1 MNDSNNDDFSIEK
14 PFESQEPKIQWK
26 TPPPG
31 RKKPWKLYTGLG
43 SFFFLILFAALFA
56 WFAYTSCRIEVPA
69 KHIAVLIKKTGLDI
83 ENHQEL
89 APDADHKGIQKQV
102 LSEGR
107 YFYNPYHWDWEVV
120 PMIEVPDNKLGVR
133 IRLQGDDLG
142 YAQIIARNENEK
154 GIVPEV
160 LRPGRYPINPY
171 LEKIELHDPV
181 IVPAGYKGVKTLL
194 SAPMPRN
201 PNVPVSIEPDTRGV
215 QATTYN
221 PGTVYVNPYVTHVS
235 LVDCRSQRFNLAD
248 LEDMGFPS
256 KDGFW
261 VSLDGIIEFRVK
273 PEHAA
278 EVFVIYNDASND
290 DKNGERIDEEIR
302 NKIIMPN
309 ARSFCRLLG
318 SNNSGRDFIG
328 GETRIKFQNEFQ
340 KAMRQA
346 CDPLGIE
353 IIQALI
359 TEINPPQRIAEPVRK
374 REVARQQLNQFKQQ
388 ILQQQSEMKLAVE
401 KELVNRSKLLVQA
414 DQEVVTM
421 TVQAKREQEV
431 AVTKANETL
440 GVAQFKL
447 EAAKDEAAAIV
458 ARGKADAD
466 VIVFQNEAEAAGW
479 RESVAAFGGDGNAF
493 ARYILYRAMA
503 PGYDNIMVNTA
514 DSPMMDVFK
523 SLQDQSVSKPAQ

>member
-1 MNDSNNDDFSIEK
+1 MKDINDDFPGGNDK
-14 PFESQEPKIQWK
+14 PKINWK
-26 TPPPG
+26 MPPSG
-31 RKKPWKLYTGLG
+31 RKKPW
-43 SFFFLILFAALFA
+43 ILFASMGTVAFVGLMLLITG
-56 WFAYTSCRIEVPA
+56 WVVYTSFRIEVPA

-83 ENHQEL
+83 TNDQEL
-89 APDADHKGIQKQV
+89 APDADHKGIQGNV

-107 YFYNPYHWDWEVV
+107 YFYNPYHWDWDVV
-120 PMIEVPDNKLGVR
+120 PMLEVPTNKLGVR

-142 YAQIIARNENEK
+142 YAQIIAWKDQEK

-171 LEKIELHDPV
+171 VEKVELHDPV
-181 IVPAGYKGVKTLL
+181 IVPAGYKGVETLL
-194 SAPMPRN
+194 SAPLPRN
-201 PNVPVSIEPDTRGV
+201 PNLPVTDEPGTRGV
-215 QATTYN
+215 QPKTLD
-221 PGTVYVNPYVTHVS
+221 PGTYYLNPYVTHVS
-235 LVDCRSQRFNLAD
+235 LVDCRSQRFNLSE

-273 PEHAA
+273 PDHAA
-278 EVFVIYNDASND
+278 EVFVIYNDAIND
-290 DKNGERIDEEIR
+290 DARGERIDDEIR

-328 GETRIKFQNEFQ
+328 GETRIKFQQDFQ
-340 KAMRQA
+340 QAMRHA
-346 CDPLGIE
+346 CDPLGVE

-359 TEINPPQRIAEPVRK
+359 TEINPPQRIASPVRD
-374 REVARQQLNQFKQQ
+374 REVARQQLNQYKQQ

-401 KELVNRSKLLVQA
+401 KELVMRSSLLVKA

-421 TVQAKREQEV
+421 TVQAKRQQEV
-431 AVTKANETL
+431 AVTKANENM
-440 GVAQFKL
+440 GVAKYKL
-447 EAAKDEAAAIV
+447 DATKDEAAAIV
-458 ARGKADAD
+458 ARGKAEAD

-493 ARYILYRAMA
+493 ARYILYRTLA

-523 SLQDQSVSKPAQ
+523 SFQNSAATKPQQ

>member
-1 MNDSNNDDFSIEK
+1 MNNYNFDDDR
-14 PFESQEPKIQWK
+14 PKTK
-26 TPPPG
+26 HVNF
-31 RKKPWKLYTGLG
+31 RKNPQQPWYVSAGLG
-43 SFFFLILFAALFA
+43 SILFLVIATAVGGWL
-56 WFAYTSCRIEVPA
+56 AYTSFRIEVPA
-69 KHIAVLIKKTGLDI
+69 KHIAILIAKTGINITNDM
-83 ENHQEL
+83 EL
-89 APDADHKGIQKQV
+89 APSLDHKGVQEEV

-107 YFYNPYHWDWEVV
+107 YFYNPYNWDWKII
-120 PMIEVPDNKLGVR
+120 PMVEIPTNKLGVR
-133 IRLQGDDLG
+133 IRLKGDDLG
-142 YAQIIARNENEK
+142 YAQIIAWDPAEK

-160 LRPGRYPINPY
+160 LRPGRYPLNLF
-171 LEKIELHDPV
+171 LEEVELHDPV
-181 IVPAGYKGVKTLL
+181 IVPAGYKGVVTLL
-194 SAPMPRN
+194 SAPLPDN
-201 PNVPVSIEPDTRGV
+201 PNLPVTAEIGKRGV
-215 QATTYN
+215 QAKTLD
-221 PGTVYVNPYVTHVS
+221 PGTYYLNPYVTHVS
-235 LVDCRSQRFNLAD
+235 LVDCRSQRFNLAL

-278 EVFVIYNDASND
+278 EVFVIYNDSKND
-290 DKNGERIDEEIR
+290 DKTGEKIAEEIR

-318 SNNSGRDFIG
+318 SNSSGRDFIG
-328 GETRIKFQNEFQ
+328 GETRSQFQQDFQ
-340 KAMRQA
+340 DAMRKA

-359 TEINPPQRIAEPVRK
+359 TDIKPPQRIATPVRN
-374 REVARQQLNQFKQQ
+374 REVYRQKLNQFKQQ

-401 KELVNRSKLLVQA
+401 KELVLRSSLLVQA

-421 TVQAKREQEV
+421 TVQSQREQQV

-440 GVAQFKL
+440 GVAKYKL

-458 ARGKADAD
+458 ARGTADAD
-466 VIVFQNEAEAAGW
+466 VIVFQNEAQAAGW
-479 RESVAAFGGDGNAF
+479 KASVAAFGGDGNAY
-493 ARYILYRAMA
+493 ARYILYRALA

-523 SLQDQSVSKPAQ
+523 SLQEKTVAKP

>member
-1 MNDSNNDDFSIEK
+1 MNSNNDDFSIET
-14 PFESQEPKIQWK
+14 PFDTDKPKINWK
-26 TPPPG
+26 KPPG
-31 RKKPWKLYTGLG
+31 GKKKPWMLFAGMGTL
-43 SFFFLILFAALFA
+43 FFLILFTALFG

-69 KHIAVLIKKTGLDI
+69 KHIAILIKKTGLDI
-83 ENHQEL
+83 ENDQEL
-89 APDADHKGIQKQV
+89 APDADHKGIQKDV

-120 PMIEVPDNKLGVR
+120 PMIEVPTNKLGVR

-142 YAQIIARNENEK
+142 YAQIIANQPNEK
-154 GIVPEV
+154 GIVPDV

-171 LEKIELHDPV
+171 LEEIKQHDPV
-181 IVPAGYKGVKTLL
+181 IIPAGYKGVVTLL
-194 SAPMPRN
+194 SAPLPKN
-201 PNVPVSIEPDTRGV
+201 PNVPVSQEAGTRGV
-215 QATTYN
+215 QAKTLD
-221 PGTVYVNPYVTHVS
+221 PGTYYINPYVKHVS
-235 LVDCRSQRFNLAD
+235 LVDCRSQRFDLAK

-261 VSLDGIIEFRVK
+261 VSLDGSIEFRVK
-273 PEHAA
+273 PENAA
-278 EVFVIYNDASND
+278 EVFVIYNDSTND
-290 DKNGERIDEEIR
+290 DPQGERIDEEIR

-318 SNNSGRDFIG
+318 SNKSGRDFIG
-328 GETRIKFQNEFQ
+328 GVTRKEFQQEFQN
-340 KAMRQA
+340 AMRKA
-346 CDPLGIE
+346 CEPLGVE

-359 TEINPPQRIAEPVRK
+359 TDIYPPQRIAEPVRK
-374 REVARQQLNQFKQQ
+374 REVARQQLDQFKQQ

-401 KELVNRSKLLVQA
+401 KELVLRSKQLVQA

-440 GVAQFKL
+440 GVAGFEL
-447 EAAKDEAAAIV
+447 EAAKDEAVAIV
-458 ARGKADAD
+458 ARGKASAD

-479 RESVAAFGGDGNAF
+479 RESVTAFGGDGNAF
-493 ARYILYRAMA
+493 ARYILYRAIA

-523 SLQDQSVSKPAQ
+523 SLQENATPKQ